1 MLAVVL
7 SKLYKFISVLNNNKW
22 VWLLALWYQERNTDY
37 SHTWAELEK
46 LCLMLRDNARS
57 GEPEKAE
64 DQSRSKQGIE
74 AEANIWK
81 NVHHKSFK

>member
-1 MLAVVL
+1 
-7 SKLYKFISVLNNNKW
+7 
-22 VWLLALWYQERNTDY
+22 
-37 SHTWAELEK
+37 
-46 LCLMLRDNARS
+46 MLRDNARS